1 MRNLL
6 TCLVSILSLSAF
18 SQKYAD
24 KGLVTI
30 DTHNDVLSTAILKGL
45 HIEDDL
51 SGKTYSDLAR
61 FRKGGVNIQVFSIFC
76 DERYGKGTAFNYA
89 LREMDSLDA
98 IAARNPSKM
107 MLVNTMA
114 DLRKAVRTHKLGAM
128 KGVEG
133 GHMIEDDLNL
143 LDSLYK
149 RGARYMTLT
158 WNNSTSWASSAWDET
173 NMDAGKP
180 VTITQ
185 KGLNDF
191 GRQVVKRMN
200 ELGMLVDLSH
210 VGRQTFFDA
219 LSVTTKPVIVSH
231 SCAYAICP
239 VPRNLTDEQILA
251 IGKNGGVIHINFY
264 SAFLDSNYSKHYAAF
279 VTRHQP
285 EVDSLK
291 NLKAPEYEI
300 GEFLAKKY
308 PEEADALRPSMNLLI
323 DHIDH
328 IVKLIGV
335 DHVGL
340 GSDFDGIDSA
350 PQDLDGVEDM
360 PLIASALM
368 VRGYTK
374 ADIRKIMGGNFIRL
388 FKSTGN

>member
-1 MRNLL
+1 MRTLL

-61 FRKGGVNIQVFSIFC
+61 FRKGGINIQVFSIFC

-98 IAARNPSKM
+98 IAGRNPSKM
-107 MLVNTMA
+107 MLVNSMA

-180 VTITQ
+180 VSITQ

-264 SAFLDSNYSKHYAAF
+264 SAFLDSNYSKHYAGF
-279 VTRHQP
+279 VTRHQA

-308 PEEADALRPSMNLLI
+308 PEEAEALRPSMNLLI

-374 ADIRKIMGGNFIRL
+374 SDIRKIMGGNFIRL

>member
-1 MRNLL
+1 MRFP
-6 TCLVSILSLSAF
+6 LSLFLSFLCLAAF
-18 SQKYAD
+18 PQKYAD
-24 KGLVTI
+24 KGLITI
-30 DTHNDVLSTAILKGL
+30 DTHNDVLSSAILKGL
-45 HIEDDL
+45 HLEDDL
-51 SGKTYSDLAR
+51 SGKTHSDLAR
-61 FRKGGVNIQVFSIFC
+61 FRKGGINIQIFSIFC

-98 IAARNPSKM
+98 ITARNPAAM
-107 MLVNTMA
+107 MPVNTMA
-114 DLRKAVRTHKLGAM
+114 DLRKAIRTHKLGAM

-133 GHMIEDDLNL
+133 GHMIEDNLQL

-185 KGLNDF
+185 KGLTDF
-191 GRQVVKRMN
+191 GRQVVRRMN

-210 VGRQTFFDA
+210 VGKQTFFDA
-219 LSVTTKPVIVSH
+219 LATTTKPVIVSH
-231 SCAYAICP
+231 SCAYALCP

-251 IGKNGGVIHINFY
+251 VGKNGGVIHVNFY
-264 SAFLDSNYSKHYAAF
+264 SGFLDSNYNKLQAAM
-279 VTRHQP
+279 VMRHQA

-291 NLKAPEYEI
+291 SLKAPEYEI
-300 GEFLAKKY
+300 ADFLSKKY
-308 PEEADALRPSMNLLI
+308 PEEAEALRPSMNLLL

-374 ADIRKIMGGNFIRL
+374 SDIRKIMGGNFIRL
-388 FKSTGN
+388 FKTTGN